1 MALIKVSYYWV
12 KEAQSSTVVAR
23 LLGQMCGNLGHMM
36 TIALSRDSIDRK
48 PYQRGGSGADV
59 FPHKQMY

>member
-1 MALIKVSYYWV
+1 MALIKVLYYWV
-12 KEAQSSTVVAR
+12 KEAQTSTVVAR

-48 PYQRGGSGADV
+48 HYQRGGSGADG
-59 FPHKQMY
+59 FPHKLMY